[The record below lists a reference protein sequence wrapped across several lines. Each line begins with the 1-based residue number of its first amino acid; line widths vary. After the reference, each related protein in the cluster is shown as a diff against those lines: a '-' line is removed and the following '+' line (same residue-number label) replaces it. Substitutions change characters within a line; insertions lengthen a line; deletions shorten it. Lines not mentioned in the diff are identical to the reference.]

1 MGTMVKPFRW
11 RELYATGIED
21 IDQQHER
28 ITGLLNELQDAF
40 KSGAGRPE
48 LGPRWEALTQ
58 AISEHFGHEER
69 LMKKYSYPAAESH
82 RREHHGLT
90 ERLAAFHQRF
100 QAGDEELTESV
111 LVFLKDWLRDH
122 LLIADK
128 RMGDYLRPRRR
139 ST

>member
-1 MGTMVKPFRW
+1 MTR
-11 RELYATGIED
+11 
-21 IDQQHER
+21 
-28 ITGLLNELQDAF
+28 LLNELQDAF

-48 LGPRWEALTQ
+48 LSQRWEALTQ
-58 AISEHFGHEER
+58 AIAEHFGHEER
-69 LMKKYSYPAAESH
+69 LMKKYAYPAAESH
-82 RREHHGLT
+82 RREHHALSEQVAT
-90 ERLAAFHQRF
+90 FQHRF

-122 LLIADK
+122 LLISDK